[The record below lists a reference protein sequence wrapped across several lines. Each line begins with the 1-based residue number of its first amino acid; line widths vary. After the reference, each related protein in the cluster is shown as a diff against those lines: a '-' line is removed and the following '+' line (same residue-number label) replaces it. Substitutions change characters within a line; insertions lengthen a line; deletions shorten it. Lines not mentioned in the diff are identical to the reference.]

1 VTRQARPGLTHLLA
15 GADLSASANHA
26 ATAELRR
33 SSKSEGGQV
42 GPRLIPWCLAVCL
55 VTLSAGTLVADAPRL
70 LDAVKR
76 GDTAAARR
84 LLQQGTSGHAADPDG
99 TTALHWAIRADN
111 VDLARALLGAG
122 ARVSAANRYGMTP
135 IALAATNGSAT
146 AIALLLD
153 AGADPNAAYGEG
165 ETALMTASRA
175 GNPDAVS
182 LLLAR
187 GADPNARERAFGET
201 ALMWAAGHDRADAV
215 RALVS
220 GGADREA
227 RSTVIEL
234 PPTKVDLATMVTTA
248 LPKGGM
254 TAVMFAGREGAL
266 SSAIALAEAGANLDA
281 ADPDGTTAVLFAIIN
296 AHFEVAAALVE
307 RGANPNAADS
317 AGMAALYAA
326 VDMQNPDALINRP
339 RAKPTGQLSASDLVA
354 VLLKHG
360 ADPNQPLKT
369 PTLMRQHNTGD
380 ASLGNGATPLMRA
393 AKAGDVGIIRMLLDG
408 GADPSRA
415 MANGTTAPMIVLTA
429 RGTPRTLTPEAPAFQ
444 AISLMLEKGVRLDA
458 TNAAGETLLHQ
469 SVTRGEAFVRL
480 LLDHGADVLARDKSG
495 RTALDVASG
504 VAPAAPAGGGR
515 GGRAG
520 GGGGGRFGGPAG
532 PPQRADEATIQ
543 LLRERLE
550 K

>member
-1 VTRQARPGLTHLLA
+1 M
-15 GADLSASANHA
+15 A
-26 ATAELRR
+26 A
-33 SSKSEGGQV
+33 
-42 GPRLIPWCLAVCL
+42 CL
-55 VTLSAGTLVADAPRL
+55 VILTASSSSVVADAPRL

-111 VDLARALLGAG
+111 VDLARALLQAG
-122 ARVSAANRYGMTP
+122 ARASSANRYGMTP
-135 IALAATNGSAT
+135 LSLAAVNGRAP
-146 AIALLLD
+146 AIELLLD

-165 ETALMTASRA
+165 ETALMTAARA
-175 GNPDAVS
+175 GDPDAVR
-182 LLLAR
+182 LLLSR
-187 GADPNARERAFGET
+187 GADPDARERSFGET

-215 RALVS
+215 RVLVS
-220 GGADREA
+220 SGVDREA
-227 RSTVIEL
+227 RSDVIEL
-234 PPTKVDLATMVTTA
+234 PPTKVDFATMVTTA

-254 TAVMFAGREGAL
+254 TAVMYAGREGAL
-266 SSAIALAEAGANLDA
+266 SAAIALAEAGANLDA

-307 RGANPNAADS
+307 RGADPNAADG

-339 RAKPTGQLSASDLVA
+339 RARPTGRLSASDLVA

-360 ADPNQPLKT
+360 ADPNQPLKA

-393 AKAGDVGIIRMLLDG
+393 AKAGDAGLVRMLLDG

-415 MANGTTAPMIVLTA
+415 MVNGTTAPMIVLSA
-429 RGTPRTLTPEAPAFQ
+429 RGTPRTITPESPAFQ
-444 AISLMLEKGVRLDA
+444 SISLMLEKGLRLNA

-480 LLDHGADVLARDKSG
+480 LLDHSADVLARDKSG

-504 VAPAAPAGGGR
+504 VAPAAPAAGGR
-515 GGRAG
+515 GAR
-520 GGGGGRFGGPAG
+520 GGGGRFGGPAG

-543 LLRERLE
+543 LLRERMV